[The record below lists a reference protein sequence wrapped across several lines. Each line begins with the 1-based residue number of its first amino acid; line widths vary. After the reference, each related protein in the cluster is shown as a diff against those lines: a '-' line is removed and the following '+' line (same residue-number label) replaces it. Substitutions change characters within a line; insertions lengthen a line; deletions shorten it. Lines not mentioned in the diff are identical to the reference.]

1 MSNNGVYFY
10 FVSDQNY
17 FIIITF
23 ALVLIYRITNFILPY
38 FVVLLN
44 KTVLYS
50 KQNAKAELLS
60 NGNDPIRTLEFQI
73 KQDGK
78 SMQTRQALKSEW
90 CFYWKFSSGLHKIS
104 LHTVVHKQVEG
115 ITVWTKSITNLQ
127 NGGKQGTRT
136 RIVATTPA
144 NNNTNSNGNGNSS
157 NNRSSN
163 DRTE

>member
-1 MSNNGVYFY
+1 MSKNGVNFY

-78 SMQTRQALKSEW
+78 SMQTRQALKSE
-90 CFYWKFSSGLHKIS
+90 
-104 LHTVVHKQVEG
+104 
-115 ITVWTKSITNLQ
+115 
-127 NGGKQGTRT
+127 
-136 RIVATTPA
+136 
-144 NNNTNSNGNGNSS
+144 
-157 NNRSSN
+157 
-163 DRTE
+163 